1 MATIGDIERRVETL
15 EMDMPTRKGYAAH
28 LNDLDNKFQRLEEG
42 QQRHELGLKLLE
54 QRVERLDN
62 KIDDGVQQ
70 LSDKLDAVLVHF
82 KINFD

>member
-1 MATIGDIERRVETL
+1 
-15 EMDMPTRKGYAAH
+15 MDMPTRKGYAAH

-42 QQRHELGLKLLE
+42 QQRLELGLKLLE

-70 LSDKLDAVLVHF
+70 LSDKLDAVLTHF

>member
-1 MATIGDIERRVETL
+1 
-15 EMDMPTRKGYAAH
+15 MDMPTRKGYAAH

>member
-1 MATIGDIERRVETL
+1 
-15 EMDMPTRKGYAAH
+15 MDMPTRKGYAAH

-42 QQRHELGLKLLE
+42 QQRLELGLKLLEQVEQLKLLE

-70 LSDKLDAVLVHF
+70 LSDKLDAVLTHF